1 MTNIQPYKAA
11 IVADLTNGDFEAAT
25 NRALS
30 LYPSKRAAL
39 ERASLTKDVDL
50 FRELCGLDVE
60 FEQPRYTIQTAPV
73 SYQSTAP
80 DYAPLIKGVAVLG
93 GVAVFGTVVLK
104 VCAVILTGAM
114 VGLSA
119 AVATV
124 TEYGAY
130 IGGIIIAVWG
140 LGFLLF
146 GRNDEGPTVAKK
158 NTNDGINVVVNI
170 HSNNNTNAAQPTK

>member
-30 LYPSKRAAL
+30 VYPSKRAAL
-39 ERASLTKDVDL
+39 ERAYLTKDVDL
-50 FRELCGLDVE
+50 FREICGLDVP
-60 FEQPRYTIQTAPV
+60 FEQPQYYTIQAAPAPV
-73 SYQSTAP
+73 SYQSTN
-80 DYAPLIKGVAVLG
+80 YAPLLKGVAVLG
-93 GVAVFGTVVLK
+93 GVAVFGTVVFK

-124 TEYGAY
+124 TEYGLY
-130 IGGIIIAVWG
+130 VGGIIVAVWL
-140 LGFLLF
+140 LGSF
-146 GRNDEGPTVAKK
+146 GRERNEQTPDNNTGP
-158 NTNDGINVVVNI
+158 NIIVNI
-170 HSNNNTNAAQPTK
+170 HSNNNNGTQSTK

>member
-1 MTNIQPYKAA
+1 MNSIQPYKAA
-11 IVADLTNGDFEAAT
+11 IANDLTNGDLESAT
-25 NRALS
+25 SRAVR
-30 LYPSKRAAL
+30 LYPSKRNAL
-39 ERASLTKDVDL
+39 ELAYLNKDVNM

-60 FEQPRYTIQTAPV
+60 FEQPQYTIQPAPV

-93 GVAVFGTVVLK
+93 GLAVFGAVVYK

-114 VGLSA
+114 AGLSA

-124 TEYGAY
+124 TEYGVY
-130 IGGIIIAVWG
+130 IGGTIIAVWG
-140 LGFLLF
+140 LGLLF
-146 GRNDEGPTVAKK
+146 NRNDEGPTVAQK

-170 HSNNNTNAAQPTK
+170 HSNNSTNAPTQPTK